1 MNDDTEADVDNLI
14 SLPYLHEPAILHCL
28 QKRYAPGDIYTYTG
42 PILIAMNPFKKVP
55 LYTNQILETYY
66 NEGLLKSQ
74 GIQSGHVL
82 PPHVYAIADNA
93 YREMMRVI
101 LSAYG
106 GSTKIA
112 SMSAKSPMPS
122 GSATPAA
129 PGASANHSIL
139 ISGES
144 GAGKTESTKIV
155 LRYLTTVGNPNGDI
169 RVESGSVMDKVLQSN
184 PILEAFGNARTNRN
198 DNSSRF
204 GKFIELCFNKRGHLI
219 GGLIRTYLLEKVRLP
234 TQQKGE
240 RNFHIF
246 YQLAAGATPEERT
259 RWGLEDFNQFEYVLH
274 GGMFKLQ
281 SMNDQ
286 EEFESLKHAF
296 DVLNFDG
303 ADQQSVFNMMA
314 ALLHLGQVR
323 FAAMHTSE
331 GEGSEVDAAS
341 QASLKRVSELLGLEG
356 AQVAQTLTVR
366 NIVTP
371 SETYQKRL
379 TVLQAGDA
387 RDALSKTIYGRLFD
401 WIVRKINESIVV
413 DSKLVRSSIGVLDI
427 FGFECF
433 AHNSF
438 EQLCINYTNETLQQQ
453 FNQFVF
459 KMEQIEYQKERIEW
473 SFIEFPDNQDCL
485 DLIEHKVRGSL
496 CVVCSDMRVCDSVD
510 SLVDVALLSCAEMA
524 IPNCRPAF
532 ASFL

>member
-1 MNDDTEADVDNLI
+1 MNDDSETDVDNLI

-28 QKRYAPGDIYTYTG
+28 QQRYAPGDIYTYTG

-55 LYTNQILETYY
+55 LYTNQILEIYY

-74 GIQSGHVL
+74 GIESGHHL

-93 YREMMRVI
+93 YREMMKVI
-101 LSAYG
+101 MSGYSAHSLSG
-106 GSTKIA
+106 KMSSLSTV
-112 SMSAKSPMPS
+112 SSKSPVP
-122 GSATPAA
+122 

-155 LRYLTTVGNPNGDI
+155 LRYLTTVGNPAGDI
-169 RVESGSVMDKVLQSN
+169 HVESGSVMDKVLQSN

-234 TQQKGE
+234 TQQRGE

-246 YQLAAGATPEERT
+246 YQLAAGGSAAERE
-259 RWGLEDFNQFEYVLH
+259 RWGIDGFEQLQYVRH
-274 GGMFKLQ
+274 GGVFNLQ
-281 SMNDQ
+281 SMDDA
-286 EEFESLKHAF
+286 EEFQNLKHAF
-296 DVLNFDG
+296 NILNFH
-303 ADQQSVFNMMA
+303 AEDQDCIFSMMA
-314 ALLHLGQVR
+314 ALLHLGQVA
-323 FAAMHTSE
+323 FKGVHTQE
-331 GEGSEVDAAS
+331 GEGSEVDSAAQDS
-341 QASLKRVSELLGLEG
+341 LMRASRLLGLD
-356 AQVAQTLTVR
+356 ADQVVKTLTVR
-366 NIVTP
+366 RIVAMD
-371 SETYQKRL
+371 ETFDKRL
-379 TVLQAGDA
+379 TPLQASDA
-387 RDALSKTIYGRLFD
+387 RDALAKAIYGRLFD
-401 WIVRKINESIVV
+401 WIVRTINESIVV

-453 FNQFVF
+453 FNQYIF
-459 KMEQIEYQKERIEW
+459 KMEQIEYQKEKIEW

-485 DLIEHKVRGSL
+485 DLIEHKVNIL
-496 CVVCSDMRVCDSVD
+496 AVD
-510 SLVDVALLSCAEMA
+510 ALIVGMSRRLV
-524 IPNCRPAF
+524 P
-532 ASFL
+532 SFRLFRD